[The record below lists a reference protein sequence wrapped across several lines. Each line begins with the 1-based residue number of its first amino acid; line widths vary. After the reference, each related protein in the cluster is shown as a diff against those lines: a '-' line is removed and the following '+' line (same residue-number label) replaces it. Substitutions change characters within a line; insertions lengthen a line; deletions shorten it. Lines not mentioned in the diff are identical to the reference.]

1 MAHFCKKLQAD
12 CRRGWMLALTAM
24 LIVFAPAAFA
34 QSAPTVT
41 GTVTDQSGQPVI
53 GATIIEQGTTNG
65 ATTGVDGSYSLKL
78 RGGGNSANLI
88 FQSLGFVSQT
98 VAVNGRTKIDVK
110 LAEDAVALDAVVA
123 IGYGTV
129 KQKDLTT
136 AVSVVKTDD
145 LARRPI
151 TSASGALQG
160 KAAGVQVIQPN
171 GSPGQGMVV
180 RVRGASS
187 ISSSNDPLYVVDGVP
202 VGEGNYAIAYLSPNE
217 IESMQ
222 VLKDASSAAIYGSRA
237 ANGVVL
243 ITTKQGSRKRGPE
256 ISFSTFV
263 GISKVTKSYDVL
275 NARQYRDLMEENGAV
290 SGLPADLT
298 DRTDWFDETY
308 STGVNQNYQFSV
320 SNGDENSSY
329 YLGGGYTNE
338 KGIINTTS
346 SDRYN
351 VKASF
356 DKKIF
361 KWVSANAST
370 TFSHYTTKGTI
381 ISGQGANRAGV
392 VVSAITTP
400 TYAPI
405 WDPENPQQFYNNF
418 YGANLTSP
426 RENMAR
432 TDYNQDVTDR
442 LLLSGGLTFYLA
454 KDLTFKST
462 VSMDRRWVHSSSFL
476 DPIRTSY
483 GRTQHGTASD
493 TRSDDMRMIY
503 DNILTWNKSF
513 DRHSLEV
520 MAGTSATTSVWEQLS
535 GSRSYFSSTNNNA
548 IPNLNGG
555 NNGGVRGQ
563 SYGKSEWSI
572 MSYLARVSYNYD
584 SKYLVTANFR
594 ADGSSKLAP
603 GHRWGYFPAASA
615 GWVVS
620 KEGFWPQNSVVSM
633 LKARVSYGLTGNNGI
648 GLYDT
653 YGSYNSLYTYNGN
666 ATTTTNTMPNNGLIW
681 EKTLQ
686 FNAGIDLGLLDNRIT
701 LALDYYNKETRDL
714 LFDVSLPNTTGY
726 NSVSTNLGRVRFY
739 GTELSLSSVNID
751 RKGFSWRTDFTY
763 SYNMNRVLELPDN
776 GNPRNRINGIS
787 VGDGSQFGGI
797 AEGERMGRIFGYVA
811 ERIIETQEE
820 ADAARYDTQSRG
832 YRRSDRRQIA
842 GRKDIGDYEWKDR
855 PGSTRMDGRQ
865 IINAED
871 QFLLGYALPHST
883 GGIGNTFRYRNWTLN
898 VYMDYALGHSVRND
912 MQMRYFQS
920 TMGNCNYNL
929 TNEVKKC
936 WSQPGDD
943 TRYARFTANDTDW
956 GNRNYGRTSDIFV
969 EKADYLCI
977 RDVTLAYD
985 LPVRWIKKLGM
996 KKLTVSV
1003 TGNTLYYF
1011 TKVSGSISP
1020 ESGAGADGNLY
1031 KSTSTGD
1038 ATGNIAPNARKVL
1051 FSLKCV
1057 F

>member
-1 MAHFCKKLQAD
+1 MELTNKKHALLLT
-12 CRRGWMLALTAM
+12 GTLSLALLSYSPCVYASGEPI
-24 LIVFAPAAFA
+24 LSAAV
-34 QSAPTVT
+34 QQDRQVRGTVSNSQGPIIGAT
-41 GTVTDQSGQPVI
+41 VKVKGTSIATVTDMDGNFVLNAPR
-53 GATIIEQGTTNG
+53 GAVLEVSYVGYTTQTIRTDGR
-65 ATTGVDGSYSLKL
+65 ATYTI
-78 RGGGNSANLI
+78 N
-88 FQSLGFVSQT
+88 
-98 VAVNGRTKIDVK
+98 
-110 LAEDAVALDAVVA
+110 LAEDQHSIDEVVVV
-123 IGYGTV
+123 GYGTM
-129 KQKDLTT
+129 KK
-136 AVSVVKTDD
+136 SD
-145 LARRPI
+145 LAGASASMDEKTLKSAPI
-151 TSASGALQG
+151 TNVDQALQG
-160 KAAGVQVIQPN
+160 RISGITSMQTSGAPGSAVSINIRGLATINAG
-171 GSPGQGMVV
+171 S
-180 RVRGASS
+180 
-187 ISSSNDPLYVVDGVP
+187 DPLYVVDGVP

-493 TRSDDMRMIY
+493 TRSDDMRMVY

-603 GHRWGYFPAASA
+603 GHRWGYFPSFSAAWRISGEKFLRDVSWINDLKLRA
-615 GWVVS
+615 GW
-620 KEGFWPQNSVVSM
+620 GQ
-633 LKARVSYGLTGNNGI
+633 TGNQA
-648 GLYDT
+648 GLAEYGWMQQYSTNYYDWT
-653 YGSYNSLYTYNGN
+653 LTENAQAVPTVGGRSNIKNEDLTWETSSQTNVGLDFALLNNRLSLS
-666 ATTTTNTMPNNGLIW
+666 
-681 EKTLQ
+681 
-686 FNAGIDLGLLDNRIT
+686 
-701 LALDYYNKETRDL
+701 LDYYYKYTKDMLMSVPLPSPYPNITRNDGEMSNQG
-714 LFDVSLPNTTGY
+714 FEIT
-726 NSVSTNLGRVRFY
+726 
-739 GTELSLSSVNID
+739 LSSVNIARKDFNWSTDLNVSLNRNKVEKLNLKQVYYYATTSDATNDNVVRMTPGHPLSMFWGYVSKGVDPETGDLVYED
-751 RKGFSWRTDFTY
+751 RNGDGEITPLDKTWIGNANPKFTFGMTNNFSWKGLNLNILITGSYGNDIFNASRIETEGMASANNQTTTVLRRWRIPGQQTDVFRSDNPAWNVKNS
-763 SYNMNRVLELPDN
+763 SYWVEDGSYLKVKNITLSYDITSPKLK
-776 GNPRNRINGIS
+776 RINITRIQPYVSLQNFITWTGYSGYDPEVSQSESATQMGIDWGTYPNVRTVV
-787 VGDGSQFGGI
+787 VG
-797 AEGERMGRIFGYVA
+797 
-811 ERIIETQEE
+811 
-820 ADAARYDTQSRG
+820 
-832 YRRSDRRQIA
+832 
-842 GRKDIGDYEWKDR
+842 
-855 PGSTRMDGRQ
+855 
-865 IINAED
+865 
-871 QFLLGYALPHST
+871 L
-883 GGIGNTFRYRNWTLN
+883 
-898 VYMDYALGHSVRND
+898 
-912 MQMRYFQS
+912 
-920 TMGNCNYNL
+920 NL
-929 TNEVKKC
+929 T
-936 WSQPGDD
+936 
-943 TRYARFTANDTDW
+943 F
-956 GNRNYGRTSDIFV
+956 
-969 EKADYLCI
+969 
-977 RDVTLAYD
+977 
-985 LPVRWIKKLGM
+985 
-996 KKLTVSV
+996 
-1003 TGNTLYYF
+1003 
-1011 TKVSGSISP
+1011 
-1020 ESGAGADGNLY
+1020 
-1031 KSTSTGD
+1031 
-1038 ATGNIAPNARKVL
+1038 
-1051 FSLKCV
+1051 
-1057 F
+1057 

>member
-381 ISGQGANRAGV
+381 ISGSGRQPRRGV

-454 KDLTFKST
+454 KDLSLQGFDGFRWTASGST
-462 VSMDRRWVHSSSFL
+462 RSSFL
-476 DPIRTSY
+476 DPIRPPTD
-483 GRTQHGTASD
+483 GRARNRLGHPFRRYAHDLRQHPD
-493 TRSDDMRMIY
+493 LEQIVRPPRPRSDGRHVGHDLRVGAVERLALLFLL
-503 DNILTWNKSF
+503 DQQQ
-513 DRHSLEV
+513 RHS
-520 MAGTSATTSVWEQLS
+520 Q
-535 GSRSYFSSTNNNA
+535 
-548 IPNLNGG
+548 P
-555 NNGGVRGQ
+555 
-563 SYGKSEWSI
+563 
-572 MSYLARVSYNYD
+572 
-584 SKYLVTANFR
+584 
-594 ADGSSKLAP
+594 
-603 GHRWGYFPAASA
+603 
-615 GWVVS
+615 
-620 KEGFWPQNSVVSM
+620 
-633 LKARVSYGLTGNNGI
+633 
-648 GLYDT
+648 
-653 YGSYNSLYTYNGN
+653 
-666 ATTTTNTMPNNGLIW
+666 
-681 EKTLQ
+681 
-686 FNAGIDLGLLDNRIT
+686 
-701 LALDYYNKETRDL
+701 
-714 LFDVSLPNTTGY
+714 
-726 NSVSTNLGRVRFY
+726 
-739 GTELSLSSVNID
+739 
-751 RKGFSWRTDFTY
+751 
-763 SYNMNRVLELPDN
+763 
-776 GNPRNRINGIS
+776 
-787 VGDGSQFGGI
+787 
-797 AEGERMGRIFGYVA
+797 ERR
-811 ERIIETQEE
+811 
-820 ADAARYDTQSRG
+820 
-832 YRRSDRRQIA
+832 
-842 GRKDIGDYEWKDR
+842 
-855 PGSTRMDGRQ
+855 
-865 IINAED
+865 
-871 QFLLGYALPHST
+871 
-883 GGIGNTFRYRNWTLN
+883 
-898 VYMDYALGHSVRND
+898 
-912 MQMRYFQS
+912 
-920 TMGNCNYNL
+920 
-929 TNEVKKC
+929 
-936 WSQPGDD
+936 
-943 TRYARFTANDTDW
+943 
-956 GNRNYGRTSDIFV
+956 
-969 EKADYLCI
+969 
-977 RDVTLAYD
+977 
-985 LPVRWIKKLGM
+985 
-996 KKLTVSV
+996 
-1003 TGNTLYYF
+1003 
-1011 TKVSGSISP
+1011 
-1020 ESGAGADGNLY
+1020 
-1031 KSTSTGD
+1031 
-1038 ATGNIAPNARKVL
+1038 
-1051 FSLKCV
+1051 
-1057 F
+1057 